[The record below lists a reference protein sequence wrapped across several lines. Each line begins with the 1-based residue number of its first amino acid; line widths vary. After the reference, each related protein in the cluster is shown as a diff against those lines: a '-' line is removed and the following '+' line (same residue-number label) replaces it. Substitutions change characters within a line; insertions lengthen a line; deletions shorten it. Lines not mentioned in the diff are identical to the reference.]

1 MAAELLPDDVLELI
15 LRRVALSPRSLA
27 ACRGVCKAW
36 RAIIDTR
43 CPPPH
48 PDLLPLSLAGIFF
61 ANFYCPIEDLPGFFA
76 RRGRHHRSRIFPKLN
91 YLDDAPISKLEAH
104 DHCNGLLLLDEYV
117 VNPATRRWVRLP
129 PTPEW
134 SPAGSDLEAMVTDSS
149 REEYLVFDPTVSP
162 HYEVF
167 SIPELV
173 FCREDDK
180 DNTES
185 VVKQHEW
192 PPSPFVVQVYSSAK
206 GRWEKRSFIRQGEA
220 AGTIADVHYSS
231 WMASHHLYGIYWR
244 GALHIQ
250 MKNNDVIRI
259 TLLDDKYQ
267 VIKSPSDINLNNHP
281 YIYLGRSKKGVWLLH
296 EVLHG
301 GDQMEWM
308 LIHDVSLEQIMA
320 DFRWNPEAVK
330 PWIKHNTYRGDNKN
344 NEEISEDES
353 PGWDSEDDSII
364 VYTEDMVRWD
374 MNGYTCILG
383 LHPFREIIFLF
394 NSYQDRCPSSRSKWR
409 TRWFYLQIKDSDLVF
424 VVPEEQPDKILSWT
438 AKPPLTPSL
447 QSFIDIVDDLQALP
461 LTDIIGPLADHQ
473 VAA

>member
-1 MAAELLPDDVLELI
+1 MAAELLPDDVLEFI
-15 LRRVALSPRSLA
+15 LRRLALSPRSLA

-76 RRGRHHRSRIFPKLN
+76 RRGRHHRARIFPKLN

-104 DHCNGLLLLDEYV
+104 DHCNGLLLLDEYI

-129 PTPEW
+129 LTPEW

-173 FCREDDK
+173 FCRGDDK

-185 VVKQHEW
+185 VVRQHEW
-192 PPSPFVVQVYSSAK
+192 PPSPCKSIRRRKGGGRKGHSSGK
-206 GRWEKRSFIRQGEA
+206 GRLPGPLLMCTTHLGWQVTTSTASIGGVHFI
-220 AGTIADVHYSS
+220 
-231 WMASHHLYGIYWR
+231 
-244 GALHIQ
+244 
-250 MKNNDVIRI
+250 I

-281 YIYLGRSKKGVWLLH
+281 YIYLGRSKKGVCCASIDHKQHQRLQVWLLH

-301 GDQMEWM
+301 GDQMEWV

-394 NSYQDRCPSSRSKWR
+394 NSYQDRVWAYHLYNSKVEFLGMLWVGFSEEIGRSFSYTPCW
-409 TRWFYLQIKDSDLVF
+409 IGDL
-424 VVPEEQPDKILSWT
+424 S
-438 AKPPLTPSL
+438 
-447 QSFIDIVDDLQALP
+447 
-461 LTDIIGPLADHQ
+461 
-473 VAA
+473 